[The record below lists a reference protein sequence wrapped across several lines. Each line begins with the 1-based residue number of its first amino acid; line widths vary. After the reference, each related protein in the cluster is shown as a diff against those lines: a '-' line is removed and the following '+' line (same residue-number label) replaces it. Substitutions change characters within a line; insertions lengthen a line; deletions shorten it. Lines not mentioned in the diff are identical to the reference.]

1 MRRGGRT
8 LGLVAALVVAV
19 AIGSCVAALA
29 HAGSAGAPGHA
40 CAGAACELRAV
51 CRVDAV
57 AQAPG
62 AAAAASLAVLP
73 PEAPPP
79 APGGP
84 LARLIAS
91 GVGVVTP
98 AAAAT
103 ATPRSPPVL
112 R

>member
-1 MRRGGRT
+1 MRRRGRMRR
-8 LGLVAALVVAV
+8 LVAALVVAV
-19 AIGSCVAALA
+19 AIESCVAALA
-29 HAGSAGAPGHA
+29 HAGPAGAPGHA
-40 CAGAACELRAV
+40 CATAACEFRAV

-84 LARLIAS
+84 LACLIAS
-91 GVGVVTP
+91 GVGMAAP
-98 AAAAT
+98 AAVAT